1 MWNLTLKKIIDCET
15 INVSG
20 FWKNIEIF
28 WATGSKYRQNKTK
41 EKSKDTDKEQRLFEV
56 KKRHRPDTGIYA
68 ENNAVAIRD
77 QRWDHDNG

>member
-56 KKRHRPDTGIYA
+56 KKAQAWHRYLCREQCCSNQGPEVGSW
-68 ENNAVAIRD
+68 
-77 QRWDHDNG
+77 Q